1 MIKRIFTVLTLV
13 FLLLACEKD
22 WNTLEKW
29 EELYVVYG
37 TFNLKDTAQYI
48 RINKVFATHNNP
60 YDLISVADCVN
71 IKSSDFKV
79 ELEQWQDG
87 NKIGSS
93 IHMLPSSDYQK
104 DEGDFS
110 AENYAVFKTNH
121 RLAYDSEYKLKVKQL
136 NTGYEMNATIHTFG
150 RRTLHQSFLEKR
162 YFNSGQ
168 YKPEPL
174 DYNGSL
180 IPTQFEKM
188 IQRLLYLE
196 ITSDDTIEKILDWRP
211 WLDHYKQ
218 SVEDTVL
225 QLNDDYFI
233 YISEQIP
240 VVQNIKRI
248 AVGIDKLLILNSEEL
263 ELFMDLS
270 TTNSSLHYNPEY
282 SNFNKGA
289 GFVGFRYYYTSFAMD
304 LKDETLDSL
313 SYGRFTKEL
322 NFADAQGIWH

>member
-1 MIKRIFTVLTLV
+1 MIKRIISVLILV
-13 FLLLACEKD
+13 LLLVACEKD

-48 RINKVFATHNNP
+48 RINKVFTTNNNP
-60 YDLISVADCVN
+60 YDLISVADCVH
-71 IKSSDFKV
+71 ISSSDFKV

-87 NKIGSS
+87 NKIGPS
-93 IHMLPSSDYQK
+93 IPMNPSIDYQK
-104 DEGDFS
+104 EGGDFS
-110 AENYAVFKTNH
+110 IENYAVFKTTH
-121 RLAYDSEYKLKVKQL
+121 RLVYDSEYKLRIKQL
-136 NTGYEMNATIHTFG
+136 NTGYEMSAVIKTFG

-162 YFNSGQ
+162 YFNSAQ

-196 ITSDDTIEKILDWRP
+196 IIADDTLERVLDWRP

-218 SVEDTVL
+218 SAEDTVL
-225 QLNDDYFI
+225 QLNDDYFT

-240 VVQNIKRI
+240 VNQNIKRI
-248 AVGIDKLLILNSEEL
+248 AVGVDKLLILNCVEL

-270 TTNSSLHYNPEY
+270 SANSSLHYNPEY
-282 SNFNKGA
+282 SNFNRGA

-313 SYGRFTKEL
+313 SFGRYTKEL
-322 NFADAQGIWH
+322 NFADAQGVWH